1 MASRPV
7 MIASLL
13 GASVGVPYLASQSQH
28 KATTPSA
35 VSSSSISTPASY
47 ASYSSSSPNS
57 GASVVSVSAPT
68 SSAWS
73 SPSAATTQ
81 SWSSAP
87 QLLPPT
93 GSVSAT
99 PVSMTS
105 GGGGFTRLPTVGL
118 TTIGTMGQPVSATDG
133 AQFTSAA
140 QVLRFDVTKEWVCQ
154 NWTRKSTG
162 PTDVGLLAIRVP
174 LVMGTQMTSL
184 AGSLTYFFDDRGQVQ
199 HISFHGKT
207 GDATPLIQLMTQ
219 TYQFQ
224 QIPPPAG
231 ERVFEVRD
239 GEGLHSELRLK
250 PEPVLNSATP
260 QQSVAVELELARPG
274 SPRVLPPRDPV
285 LQVPQVAGPPAPQQP
300 PAGAS
305 SSGVSDSVKSAAS
318 NYWDQVRYA
327 TPDEYGLLRSKRWP
341 Q

>member
-28 KATTPSA
+28 TATSPTA

-47 ASYSSSSPNS
+47 ASYSSAGSS
-57 GASVVSVSAPT
+57 T
-68 SSAWS
+68 STAWS
-73 SPSAATTQ
+73 SPSIQSTQ

-87 QLLPPT
+87 QLLSST
-93 GSVSAT
+93 SSVPAM
-99 PVSMTS
+99 PVSMAS
-105 GGGGFTRLPTVGL
+105 GGSFTRLPATGTTTVG
-118 TTIGTMGQPVSATDG
+118 TTTVLPATFGAVSPPSSATDG
-133 AQFTSAA
+133 MQFTSAG

-239 GEGLHSELRLK
+239 GAGLHSELRLK

-260 QQSVAVELELARPG
+260 QQSVAVDLELARPG
-274 SPRVLPPRDPV
+274 SPRVLPSRDPV
-285 LQVPQVAGPPAPQQP
+285 LQVPQVAGPPVPQQP
-300 PAGAS
+300 APGAS
-305 SSGVSDSVKSAAS
+305 TSSGMTDSVKAAAS

>member
-1 MASRPV
+1 MGCSEFGNFV
-7 MIASLL
+7 
-13 GASVGVPYLASQSQH
+13 
-28 KATTPSA
+28 
-35 VSSSSISTPASY
+35 
-47 ASYSSSSPNS
+47 
-57 GASVVSVSAPT
+57 
-68 SSAWS
+68 AWS
-73 SPSAATTQ
+73 PTRQAATNGAI
-81 SWSSAP
+81 SAM
-87 QLLPPT
+87 
-93 GSVSAT
+93 
-99 PVSMTS
+99 PVSMASS
-105 GGGGFTRLPTVGL
+105 GSITRLPATAV
-118 TTIGTMGQPVSATDG
+118 PDPSASSAIDG

-184 AGSLTYFFDDRGQVQ
+184 VGSLTYFFDDRGQVQ

-207 GDATPLIQLMTQ
+207 GDATPLVQLLTQ

-224 QIPPPAG
+224 QVPPPAG

-239 GEGLHSELRLK
+239 GDGLHSELRLK
-250 PEPVLNSATP
+250 PEAVLNSATP

-274 SPRVLPPRDPV
+274 SPRVMPPHDPM
-285 LQVPQVAGPPAPQQP
+285 LQIPQVAGAPAPAQT
-300 PAGAS
+300 PASAES
-305 SSGVSDSVKSAAS
+305 SSGISASVKSAAS

-327 TPDEYGLLRSKRWP
+327 TPDEYGPLRSKRWP